1 MKLRQ
6 KQETTEKTGE
16 IELQE
21 EQKTLEYNMK
31 QRRNSTGKKENNKRG
46 QETTRESGMLQENRK
61 ISKKQETRETR

>member
-1 MKLRQ
+1 MKLHQ

-31 QRRNSTGKKENNKRG
+31 QRRNSTGKKENNKRA
-46 QETTRESGMLQENRK
+46 RKLQEKVECYMKTGNY
-61 ISKKQETRETR
+61 